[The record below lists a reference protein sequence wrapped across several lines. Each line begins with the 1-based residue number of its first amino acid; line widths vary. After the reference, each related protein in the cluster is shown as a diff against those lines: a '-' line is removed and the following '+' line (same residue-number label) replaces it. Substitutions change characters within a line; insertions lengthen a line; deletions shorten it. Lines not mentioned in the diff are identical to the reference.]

1 MKNIVYIILSIS
13 LVFTGTTGKLKG
25 LVYDSESKDPLY
37 GCNLTIEGTD
47 MGTAT
52 DIDGYFL
59 VMDITPGSYI
69 VKFSMIGYSDYI
81 INDLQVNTD
90 LTTGLTIPMKVSAI
104 KGAEVII
111 TADENKINK
120 NLTSTT
126 AIITSETIDKLPITE
141 VSDIIGI
148 QAGFVDGHLRGGRS
162 GEIAYWVDGIPMT
175 DQYDGNSAVD
185 VSKDMVQEMQ
195 LISGAFNAEYGQAM
209 SGVLNIVTKEGTD
222 DFGGSFDLYSGDFLT
237 QNSSIFMNSD
247 SFSPLTTNNM
257 AMNLHGKV
265 FKNLYYYL
273 NVRNIYYQGIYE
285 GQRIYNPE
293 SYGVVMNDE
302 SGDEIFH
309 IIGSDYYLDSI
320 FNIQT
325 MESRLMD
332 VSDDELV
339 SDMNGETNTFP
350 KELLP

>member
-59 VMDITPGSYI
+59 VMDIAPGSYI

-195 LISGAFNAEYGQAM
+195 LISGAFNAEYGHAM

-247 SFSPLTTNNM
+247 SFSPLTTNNL

-265 FKNLYYYL
+265 FKN
-273 NVRNIYYQGIYE
+273 
-285 GQRIYNPE
+285 
-293 SYGVVMNDE
+293 
-302 SGDEIFH
+302 
-309 IIGSDYYLDSI
+309 
-320 FNIQT
+320 
-325 MESRLMD
+325 
-332 VSDDELV
+332 
-339 SDMNGETNTFP
+339 
-350 KELLP
+350 